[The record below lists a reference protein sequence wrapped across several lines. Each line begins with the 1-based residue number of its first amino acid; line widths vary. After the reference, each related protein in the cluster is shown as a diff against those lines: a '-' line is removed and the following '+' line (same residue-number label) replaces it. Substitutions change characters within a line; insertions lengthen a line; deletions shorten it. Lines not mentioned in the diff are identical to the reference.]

1 MAASLHVARVFRHE
15 GANVGRRARFRR
27 ATREDGDGEGGR
39 AMRED
44 DDGRGRA
51 SRGETLWGRPDRAR
65 GSRASVARA
74 RANGVVMRA
83 RYRSVRMKRSGGF
96 VRCAGAGDGARG
108 TRMGTMDVSRD
119 AMDERDD

>member
-1 MAASLHVARVFRHE
+1 MGSPR
-15 GANVGRRARFRR
+15 
-27 ATREDGDGEGGR
+27 
-39 AMRED
+39 
-44 DDGRGRA
+44 
-51 SRGETLWGRPDRAR
+51 
-65 GSRASVARA
+65 SRAGVEGERRARA

>member
-1 MAASLHVARVFRHE
+1 MTASLHVARVFRHE

-27 ATREDGDGEGGR
+27 ATREDGDEGR

-74 RANGVVMRA
+74 RARERCGDARAVSIGSNETFRWIRAMRGRGRWRA
-83 RYRSVRMKRSGGF
+83 RDEDGDDGCEP
-96 VRCAGAGDGARG
+96 RCDG
-108 TRMGTMDVSRD
+108 
-119 AMDERDD
+119 

>member
-1 MAASLHVARVFRHE
+1 MKVRTWDDARVFVARRGRTATGGGGG
-15 GANVGRRARFRR
+15 GARCGRMTTGAGARAGAKPFGVAPIAR
-27 ATREDGDGEGGR
+27 G
-39 AMRED
+39 
-44 DDGRGRA
+44 GRGRA
-51 SRGETLWGRPDRAR
+51 SR
-65 GSRASVARA
+65 ARA

>member
-1 MAASLHVARVFRHE
+1 MTASLHVARVFRHE

-27 ATREDGDGEGGR
+27 ATREDGDEGR

-74 RANGVVMRA
+74 RARP
-83 RYRSVRMKRSGGF
+83 GGG
-96 VRCAGAGDGARG
+96 CARG
-108 TRMGTMDVSRD
+108 IDRFG
-119 AMDERDD
+119 

>member
-1 MAASLHVARVFRHE
+1 MKVRTWDDARVFVARRGRTATGGGGGGG
-15 GANVGRRARFRR
+15 GARCGRMTTGAGARAGAKPFGVAPIAR
-27 ATREDGDGEGGR
+27 G
-39 AMRED
+39 
-44 DDGRGRA
+44 GRGRA
-51 SRGETLWGRPDRAR
+51 SR
-65 GSRASVARA
+65 ARA

>member
-1 MAASLHVARVFRHE
+1 MKVRTWDDARVFVARR
-15 GANVGRRARFRR
+15 GRT
-27 ATREDGDGEGGR
+27 ATGGGGR

-74 RANGVVMRA
+74 RARTVW
-83 RYRSVRMKRSGGF
+83 
-96 VRCAGAGDGARG
+96 
-108 TRMGTMDVSRD
+108 
-119 AMDERDD
+119 

>member
-1 MAASLHVARVFRHE
+1 MTASLHVARVFRHE

-27 ATREDGDGEGGR
+27 ATREDGDGGR
-39 AMRED
+39 ATRED

-51 SRGETLWGRPDRAR
+51 SRRETLWVRPDRAR
-65 GSRASVARA
+65 WSRASVARA

>member
-74 RANGVVMRA
+74 RARTVW
-83 RYRSVRMKRSGGF
+83 
-96 VRCAGAGDGARG
+96 
-108 TRMGTMDVSRD
+108 
-119 AMDERDD
+119 

>member
-1 MAASLHVARVFRHE
+1 MTASLHVARVFRHE

-27 ATREDGDGEGGR
+27 ATREDGDEGR

-108 TRMGTMDVSRD
+108 TRMGTMDEPRCD
-119 AMDERDD
+119 G